1 MRVTI
6 KDVAKKV
13 GVTPA
18 TVSMV
23 INNNPKI
30 SQKTREKV
38 LEAIKEMNYHPN
50 YIGRSLVKG
59 KTNNIG
65 VVASFFASLFALES
79 VRGIEQ
85 VLRDT
90 QYKLILYSTR
100 GLEEKESDLLQRIYY
115 ERRADGLIII
125 SLKADKNMVEEFK
138 KEGIPIVFVEE
149 LVEGAPTIKFNNI
162 KGAFIATEYLIKKGR
177 KNIALVVGDKGLN
190 AEERTKGYREALN
203 KYGMQYDEDN
213 VINVLNYSFEE
224 GEELLDIILEK
235 NNKIDGIFCGAGDI
249 TAIGIMDAAKN
260 KGVKIPDDVGIIG
273 YDDIYIANL
282 TTPSLTTVR
291 QPIMQMGM
299 RSFELL
305 LEMLEG
311 KTDAENK
318 IISFEPELIIRETV

>member
-6 KDVAKKV
+6 KDVARRV

-85 VLRDT
+85 VLRNT
-90 QYKLILYSTR
+90 QYNLILYSTR
-100 GLEEKESDLLQRIYY
+100 GLEEKEADLLQRIYY

-125 SLKADKNMVEEFK
+125 SLKTDPKMIEDFK
-138 KEGIPIVFVEE
+138 KEGVPVVFIEE
-149 LVEGAPTIKFNNI
+149 LVEGAPTVKFNNI
-162 KGAFIATEYLIKKGR
+162 KGAFLATEYLIKKGR

-190 AEERTKGYREALN
+190 AEERIKGYKEALN
-203 KYGMQYDEDN
+203 KYGIQYNEDN

-224 GEELLDIILEK
+224 GEEILDIILEK
-235 NNKIDGIFCGAGDI
+235 SSKIDGIFCGAGDI

-260 KGVKIPDDVGIIG
+260 KGVRIPEDIGIVG
-273 YDDIYIANL
+273 YDDIYISNL

-305 LEMLEG
+305 LEMLDG
-311 KTDAENK
+311 KTDSESK
-318 IISFEPELIIRETV
+318 IISFEPELIIRDSV